1 MIDAGDSV
9 STTTIPAAPTQEKGE
24 AESSKCAPLLSK
36 AEKFAALEQ
45 LMTRH
50 LNDLQTDCD
59 SESPDN
65 LHKWNQQIHHNPNHK
80 MQNSRVQ
87 SPSTIFSL

>member
-9 STTTIPAAPTQEKGE
+9 STICQERLNYSTTSIPAAPTQENGE

-59 SESPDN
+59 FESPDN
-65 LHKWNQQIHHNPNHK
+65 LHK
-80 MQNSRVQ
+80 
-87 SPSTIFSL
+87 